1 MPLLSGMLKGPQAIQ
16 GKAAA
21 LEVEYGKGKVYLYG
35 FRPQWRGQSQGTY
48 KFVFN
53 TLYSPAQ

>member
-1 MPLLSGMLKGPQAIQ
+1 MLKGPQAIQ

-21 LEVEYGKGKVYLYG
+21 IEVDYGKGKVYLYG

-53 TLYSPAQ
+53 TLYAPAH